1 MSLWSILERA
11 RHLHPDRPAVG
22 ADGRSLSYAAVGT
35 RVDGL
40 AHRLVE
46 LGLRPGDRVA
56 ALLPNGLAYFEG
68 YFAAAG
74 AGLILVPLNTRL
86 TAGELGFI
94 LRDSGSTI
102 LLADPALAPLAEAAM
117 VEAPDLAQVM
127 WAGATPEASGRVAGE
142 GWPVPSERPFMPVV
156 TPMDHVAHLYY
167 TSGTTGPPKG
177 VMLTHRNV
185 WVHALA
191 AIAELELRE
200 TDVWGHIAPMFHL
213 ADAWATFAITWVGG
227 RHLMV
232 PRFEPAE
239 VLATLERESVTI
251 SNLVPTMLNLMVK
264 HPMATQHRFPRLRRI
279 LSGGA
284 PIAPAVVEAIIN
296 IFGCEYVQTYGM
308 TETSPYLTLSLLKHH
323 LRALPPAGRLR
334 YQAKTG
340 RPFLGVELRV
350 VDDAGTP
357 VAADERAVGEIQVRG
372 ETVTPGYWRRPD
384 ATAAAFTSDGWLRT
398 GDLAVL
404 DSEGY
409 VSIVD
414 RKKDMIITGGEKVYS
429 TEVEA
434 VLYQHPGILEAA
446 VYGSPDAIW
455 GEIVSAAVVLRD
467 GARLTAEEVADFCR
481 PRLAGFKLPRRVHF
495 LAELPKTGSG
505 KILKRALAG

>member
-1 MSLWSILERA
+1 MSLWSILDRA
-11 RHLHPDRPAVG
+11 RHLHPTRPAVG
-22 ADGRSLSYAAVGT
+22 DDGRTLSYAELGT
-35 RVDGL
+35 RVDAL
-40 AHRLVE
+40 AHRLIE
-46 LGLRPGDRVA
+46 LGAAPGDRVA
-56 ALLPNGLAYFEG
+56 VLLPNGLAYLES

-86 TAGELGFI
+86 TATELGFI
-94 LRDSGSTI
+94 LRDSGSTL
-102 LLADPALAPLAEAAM
+102 LLADPALADLACAALS
-117 VEAPDLAQVM
+117 EAPEVGRIV
-127 WAGATPEASGRVAGE
+127 WAGAIPEQRGGAPGTTWPEPTGRRFAAVT
-142 GWPVPSERPFMPVV
+142 
-156 TPMDHVAHLYY
+156 TPMDGVAHLYY

-185 WVHALA
+185 WVHAMA
-191 AIAELELRE
+191 AIAELDLKEA
-200 TDVWGHIAPMFHL
+200 DVWGHVAPMFHL
-213 ADAWATFAITWVGG
+213 ADAWATFAITWAGG
-227 RHLMV
+227 RHVMV
-232 PRFEPAE
+232 PRFEPGE
-239 VLATLERESVTI
+239 VLATLEREAITI
-251 SNLVPTMLNLMVK
+251 TNLVPTMLNLMVK
-264 HPMATQHRFPRLRRI
+264 HPAARDRRYPRLRRI

-296 IFGCEYVQTYGM
+296 VFGCEYVQTYGM

-323 LRALPPAGRLR
+323 LRALPPAGQLR

-340 RPFLGVELRV
+340 RPFLSVELRV
-350 VDDAGTP
+350 VDDSGAP
-357 VAADERAVGEIQVRG
+357 VPADECAVGEIQVRG

-384 ATAAAFTSDGWLRT
+384 ATAAAFTPDGWLRT
-398 GDLAVL
+398 GDLAVI

-414 RKKDMIITGGEKVYS
+414 RMKDMIITGGEKVYS

-446 VYGSPDAIW
+446 VYGSADDTW
-455 GEIVSAAVVLRD
+455 GEVVSAAVVPRD
-467 GARLTAEEVADFCR
+467 GARLTEAEVVEFCR
-481 PRLAGFKLPRRVHF
+481 PLLAGFKLPRRVRF